1 MKEALKLD
9 NNSESIWKPPAFPP
23 IPMSFE
29 ASSYALV
36 EDEPV
41 YR

>member
-1 MKEALKLD
+1 MKESLNLD
-9 NNSESIWKPPAFPP
+9 NNSESIWKPPTFQPVP
-23 IPMSFE
+23 ISFE